1 MKTVTK
7 RGLSP
12 SGSGAGEKTGIVV
25 VVVVVAKAASAAK
38 VAAVP
43 PNRGAGAIAPPSCLA
58 NKPRRSPSATSPRAH
73 TRLAGSFLAKI
84 SSP

>member
-1 MKTVTK
+1 MKTFTR
-7 RGLSP
+7 RGWSP
-12 SGSGAGEKTGIVV
+12 RGNRAGKNEGIM
-25 VVVVVAKAASAAK
+25 VVAKAANAAKAAK

>member
-1 MKTVTK
+1 M
-7 RGLSP
+7 
-12 SGSGAGEKTGIVV
+12 
-25 VVVVVAKAASAAK
+25 VVVAKAAKAAK

-43 PNRGAGAIAPPSCLA
+43 PNRGAGAIAPPSYLA
-58 NKPRRSPSATSPRAH
+58 NKPRRSPSATSPRAL